1 MFKKTARFILIFQ
14 VSYLHATSLAFCQ
27 RHREKNVSWTW
38 QEKFP
43 QLSSTI
49 NNLDELSFLKE
60 IIPNTLKLLADRDPT
75 FEGSEWKDKLVAYSQ
90 ANIEFL
96 SLSVTNTGA
105 LQSLSSLVP
114 EDPRYPSLIH
124 VDLWNNNVLFNDQ
137 GEVYWYRIKG
147 RH

>member
-1 MFKKTARFILIFQ
+1 M
-14 VSYLHATSLAFCQ
+14 
-27 RHREKNVSWTW
+27 SWTW

-90 ANIEFL
+90 VNIEFL